1 MPARRFD
8 NRHAAF
14 MPTFQN
20 TAMDF
25 VVAVC
30 TNSEPGPEY
39 FIPWHRQWC
48 RWDFTKTQLGN
59 GKPMGKFTLV
69 KAILALLVALP
80 ILAIAHYFTPGV
92 DVVRITG
99 INTIRVDTDRD
110 PNNNN
115 QPGQTRDVYEIF
127 AESFDKKHI
136 YVYENEDNWWYL
148 KFDSADVQSRANAI
162 ATARDD
168 KDRVAAVTNIGWRIP
183 VLSMFPNALSVKSVD
198 PSYSPFPSLAL
209 IIWGFIVLVAAL
221 VWLMFRRWRS
231 RRLQI
236 RDARRAAEE
245 AAILH
250 AERKKIETKE
260 DVTRRFIDE

>member
-1 MPARRFD
+1 MQKR
-8 NRHAAF
+8 
-14 MPTFQN
+14 T
-20 TAMDF
+20 
-25 VVAVC
+25 VIKAVL
-30 TNSEPGPEY
+30 
-39 FIPWHRQWC
+39 F
-48 RWDFTKTQLGN
+48 
-59 GKPMGKFTLV
+59 
-69 KAILALLVALP
+69 LLVALP
-80 ILAIAHYFTPGV
+80 VLALAHYFTPGT

-136 YVYENEDNWWYL
+136 YVYENEDNWWYF

-209 IIWGFIVLVAAL
+209 IFWGFIVLIVAAG
-221 VWLMFRRWRS
+221 WLALRHWRS
-231 RRLQI
+231 KRRQI

-245 AAILH
+245 AAILQ
-250 AERKKIETKE
+250 AERKKLESKE
-260 DVTRRFIDE
+260 DVARRFIDE

>member
-1 MPARRFD
+1 M
-8 NRHAAF
+8 
-14 MPTFQN
+14 Q
-20 TAMDF
+20 
-25 VVAVC
+25 
-30 TNSEPGPEY
+30 
-39 FIPWHRQWC
+39 
-48 RWDFTKTQLGN
+48 
-59 GKPMGKFTLV
+59 KFTMI
-69 KAILALLVALP
+69 KAILFLIVAIPLLAV
-80 ILAIAHYFTPGV
+80 AHYFTPGV

-183 VLSMFPNALSVKSVD
+183 LLSMFPNALSVKSVD

-209 IIWGFIVLVAAL
+209 IVWTFIVLIGGFG
-221 VWLMFRRWRS
+221 WLMFRRWRS
-231 RRLQI
+231 RRRQI
-236 RDARRAAEE
+236 RDSRRAAEQ
-245 AAILH
+245 AATLQ
-250 AERKKIETKE
+250 AERKKLETPE
-260 DVTRRFIDE
+260 DVARRFINE